1 MALTLGT
8 VVLMFSYFAYAAAF
22 RSVEGR
28 TTIDAGLV
36 GLAVLIAPF
45 VFVVVALVSRN
56 ARPKLVLWAMLLLVL
71 VAFPIGLLAPILG
84 ASAGFGVGIALVLA
98 QPDIAHVLRRRILG
112 VLFAVAYTFVLL
124 LIATPAGVFT
134 GAVLPAILVGL
145 ADEYGAWRVSRESR

>member
-1 MALTLGT
+1 MTLGT

-22 RSVEGR
+22 RSVDGQ
-28 TTIDAGLV
+28 TTIDAQLV

-56 ARPKLVLWAMLLLVL
+56 ARPKLVLLAMLLLVL
-71 VAFPIGLLAPILG
+71 IGLPVGLLSPILG

-98 QPDIAHVLRRRILG
+98 QPDITNVLRRRILG

-124 LIATPAGVFT
+124 VVVTPAGVFT
-134 GAVLPAILVGL
+134 GAVLPPILVGL
-145 ADEYGAWRVSRESR
+145 ADEYGAWRSSRRGTA